1 MRLIV
6 FLTLYLYAIPSF
18 CRATVYDSVDGQ
30 LHQLFSVK
38 GRMVIIR
45 YHHTFE
51 DTLFVAENCE
61 ISFRGGSLK
70 GPIVFNNTKLCGD
83 VNIVGSSI
91 SGRIRNKIFNASWL
105 CYKDGR
111 NDDAVNINS
120 ILKVC
125 PKIYFPSG
133 EYRLV
138 SEFIPEVDLKG
149 EHYIKS
155 VRAHIGIH
163 RDNVELQGENGTVF
177 STNERLSILCVY
189 SLPYNINGSVKNI
202 TIKNIELKTVND
214 GSVFRE
220 WTHAIKIIGVNGIKI
235 EGCTITDFWGDAI
248 CLDHYGDTPLTGERT
263 RNQEVFIHNNI
274 IIGGPHHNNRNGIS
288 VINGKDV
295 QIKKNTIKNTS
306 RKDMPGGIDVE
317 PNNSAYTI
325 DNILIEDNTID
336 SIKGI
341 AAIALFLPEG
351 SQAHKLTIKNNRV
364 YNSTLGIR
372 ICIVTDRTSDNIT
385 IVGNIT
391 DENTEPY
398 IFDGTGIS
406 SNWIVSGNTFNRPTN
421 RRIPGTIKVDNITI
435 DNNKKKSSYTV
446 I

>member
-6 FLTLYLYAIPSF
+6 FLILNLYAIPSF

-61 ISFRGGSLK
+61 ILFRGGSLK
-70 GPIVFNNTKLCGD
+70 GPIVFNNTKLSGD
-83 VNIVGSSI
+83 VNVVGSSI
-91 SGRIRNKIFNASWL
+91 SGRIRNKLFNASWL

-111 NDDAVNINS
+111 HDDAVNINS

-138 SEFIPEVDLKG
+138 SEFIPEMDLKG

-163 RDNVELQGENGTVF
+163 RDNIEFQGEKGTVF

-214 GSVFRE
+214 GSVFLE
-220 WTHAIKIIGVNGIKI
+220 WTHAIKLIGINGIRI
-235 EGCTITDFWGDAI
+235 ENCTINDFWGDAI
-248 CLDHYGDTPLTGERT
+248 CLDHYSDTPLTGERT
-263 RNQEVFIHNNI
+263 RNQKVFIYNNL
-274 IIGGPHHNNRNGIS
+274 IIGGSNHNNRNGIS

-295 QIKKNTIKNTS
+295 QIRNNTIKNTS
-306 RKDMPGGIDVE
+306 RKDMPGGIDIE

-325 DNILIEDNTID
+325 KNILIKDNVFD
-336 SIKGI
+336 SIAGS
-341 AAIALFLPEG
+341 AAIALYLPKDGPAHNVTIKSNKVFNSTRGIRVYIASNMTSSKLNIIDNYVDKNTEPYLFDGRGKSTNWIISGNVFNRPCRYGIPG
-351 SQAHKLTIKNNRV
+351 SIKVDKLTIKNN
-364 YNSTLGIR
+364 
-372 ICIVTDRTSDNIT
+372 
-385 IVGNIT
+385 
-391 DENTEPY
+391 
-398 IFDGTGIS
+398 
-406 SNWIVSGNTFNRPTN
+406 
-421 RRIPGTIKVDNITI
+421 
-435 DNNKKKSSYTV
+435 KKKE
-446 I
+446 